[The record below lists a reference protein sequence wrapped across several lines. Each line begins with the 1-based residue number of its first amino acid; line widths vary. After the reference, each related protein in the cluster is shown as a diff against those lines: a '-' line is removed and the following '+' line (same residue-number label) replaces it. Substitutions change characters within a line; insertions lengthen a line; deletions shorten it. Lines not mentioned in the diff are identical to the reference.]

1 MCEPSLHRE
10 CGPAWPR
17 HGAHLVE
24 GVLRPDCE
32 RDRFDTGTLSP
43 HPASADAQP
52 SGRRAQLAPWR
63 GRGGTQR
70 TRAHVA
76 HRRRGPWCGGSGRH
90 RELLG
95 EVLIP
100 ARSATVSSLWRRA
113 GRGQRRDAQRRG
125 ARAERVHRLG
135 QRLRRDVIVQAVPDL
150 RRLARPALLAGAT
163 ALPRALP
170 PGSAVPARSAPAA
183 AAAAELHAPLRRG
196 AHGPRLR
203 PQEKPA
209 TPSLAYEATARA
221 AIGPSAPPE
230 TALWRV
236 TASEA
241 KQFRLHFSDSGRR
254 PENEKSDHWQT
265 LRVRALAI
273 VAALPPAPPR
283 LGATHG

>member
-1 MCEPSLHRE
+1 MSRLHRE

-63 GRGGTQR
+63 GGGERNVPEPMSLIGVVARGAEDPVGIVNSLVR
-70 TRAHVA
+70 
-76 HRRRGPWCGGSGRH
+76 C
-90 RELLG
+90 
-95 EVLIP
+95 
-100 ARSATVSSLWRRA
+100 SSLRAARRSVRSGGA
-113 GRGQRRDAQRRG
+113 PAEGQRRDAQRRG

-170 PGSAVPARSAPAA
+170 PGSAVPARPAPAA

-203 PQEKPA
+203 PQEKPV

-221 AIGPSAPPE
+221 PIGPSAHPE

-236 TASEA
+236 TA
-241 KQFRLHFSDSGRR
+241 KQFRLHFSDSMKARER
-254 PENEKSDHWQT
+254 EKSDHWQT